1 MHQTNIHQIEKS
13 GDEGWKGMDENAGDA
28 IYQEMK
34 KQNAET
40 DFWPVCPDLKNGR
53 RNRGIYSM
61 EHSLGCVV
69 GQF

>member
-1 MHQTNIHQIEKS
+1 MRQQIFTKLKNL
-13 GDEGWKGMDENAGDA
+13 GMKDDKGMDENAGDA
-28 IYQEMK
+28 INQEMK
-34 KQNAET
+34 KPNAET

-61 EHSLGCVV
+61 EQSLGCVV